1 MRFDIYGRYQLEVI
15 RENKCWKIYRLRV
28 GKKVKVSAADME
40 KTIASSTAPDQGML
54 LVLTQLH
61 RSMWIRGDGVKRAGS
76 ALDATALY
84 PDIKVQTVEQGLA
97 QLL

>member
-1 MRFDIYGRYQLEVI
+1 
-15 RENKCWKIYRLRV
+15 
-28 GKKVKVSAADME
+28 ME
-40 KTIASSTAPDQGML
+40 KTIATSTAPDQGML

-76 ALDATALY
+76 ALDATDLY